1 MTHDSHTQDDLVL
14 SQKKPKTLN
23 EKVDGFLNSLGDV
36 LNDITALE
44 VNTMIVA
51 RISGSKFNPLAAYE
65 DIYAITE
72 EWFEK
77 NHIAEDC
84 TGEVRSK
91 CRENYLKLR
100 QNLERHYKAVIHDPT
115 ATLPEPNTM
124 DKLDVVFEN
133 PEFLRALR
141 KIREQKSAYD
151 SDDPKSADID
161 LIYAQTV
168 IQLDGD
174 VVNRFHEK
182 LFDASSDK
190 RELILTIHSQG
201 VATGEAQWRG
211 LLNFVVDLLK
221 KFRFNLF

>member
-36 LNDITALE
+36 LSDITALE

-65 DIYAITE
+65 DIYAIKE

-100 QNLERHYKAVIHDPT
+100 RNLERHYKAVIHDPT
-115 ATLPEPNTM
+115 ATLPEPNNM
-124 DKLDVVFEN
+124 DKLDAVFEN

-151 SDDPKSADID
+151 SDDPKSADVD

-182 LFDASSDK
+182 LFDTSSDK

-221 KFRFNLF
+221 KFRF